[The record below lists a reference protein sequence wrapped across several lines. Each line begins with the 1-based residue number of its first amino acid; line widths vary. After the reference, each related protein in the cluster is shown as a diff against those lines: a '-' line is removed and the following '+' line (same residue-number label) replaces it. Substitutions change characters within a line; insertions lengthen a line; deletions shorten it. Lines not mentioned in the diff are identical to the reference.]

1 MNKHRSTGKTRSSSR
16 KRRAISPSKWLY
28 RARNVEW
35 LEDRIA
41 PAVQVFSGLEFMTT
55 GTFSVNNN
63 VVTSSSPVEVGVTPA
78 SSGTFEPLLLLQ
90 SGVQFNSTDMTGTF
104 TTPPSGGSAGA
115 VSAFA
120 DGTTVPLLNAQAYT
134 FEAPALLSTTT
145 YDTLSPSSNTAAN
158 LGVAGGDLSVTAL
171 RFNGS
176 SELDVQGSLS
186 FANFAG
192 LALGVSGSD
201 YVALNSSGVS
211 LTGLSVTLPGPTS
224 FTEAGLDF
232 TATNLQ
238 VTYSPSNSEF
248 DLSGSATL
256 TAAGNTFYVTL
267 GSTSTP
273 GMVIENGSLYSLD
286 ATVSG
291 SFAYGDLTVTAQDL
305 TIQASKSSNLTITGT
320 ASVDFSVAGNSE
332 TLGLELGTT
341 ESGVTAP
348 GLVINQ
354 STGDLVSFDAFVS
367 TGLAVG
373 GLTITSNGLQL
384 DYDSTNDDFSVSGA
398 ASFSLDGSSVSISL
412 AAPGTN
418 TPAGLLIE
426 NGQLQNLDATV
437 NGGFTVGDLSLTASN
452 LTFDYQATSPASSPA
467 AGGSYFAMSGGMTFM
482 LGSSTVSITLA
493 APSTTSLGG
502 LVIEDGSLL
511 SLDATVNGGFTVG
524 DLSLTASNLTFDY
537 QATSPAAGGSYFAMS
552 GGMTFMLGSSMVSI
566 SLAAPSSTSLGGLV
580 IEDGSLLSLDAT
592 VNGGFTV
599 GDLSLTASNLTFDYQ
614 ATSPASSPAAGGS
627 YFAMSGGI
635 TFMLG
640 SSMVSITLAAPS
652 TTTLGGLVIAD
663 GSLLSLDATV
673 NGGFT
678 VGALAFTADNL
689 TFDYQATS
697 PASSPAAGGNY
708 FAMSGGMTFMLG
720 SSMVSITLAAP
731 SATTLGGLVIADGSL
746 LSLDAS
752 VTSHFDLL
760 GIDLSSNGLG
770 IDYEGGQTNTFELVG
785 GISLSSSFLNFSAT
799 LGSQQPDGEQDQGI
813 LIENGKLESLDIS
826 VSGGFSLFGFQVEAT
841 GLTIQY
847 SSTTS
852 ELELSGGIMLDFTS
866 VFEVSAAISQ
876 GGLFINTQTGAL
888 SIPSTGLQITASAIL
903 GPFSIQNLMIS
914 FSNGSG
920 GVNFSASGAV
930 DLPGGI
936 DVDLTQLVVTN
947 GQLDDIGL

>member
-524 DLSLTASNLTFDY
+524 ALAFTADNLTFDY
-537 QATSPAAGGSYFAMS
+537 QATSPASSPAAGGSYFAMS
-552 GGMTFMLGSSMVSI
+552 GGMTFMLGSSTVSI
-566 SLAAPSSTSLGGLV
+566 SLAAPSATSPGGLV

-614 ATSPASSPAAGGS
+614 TTSPASSPAAGGS
-627 YFAMSGGI
+627 YFAMSGGM

-663 GSLLSLDATV
+663 GSLLSLDAT
-673 NGGFT
+673 
-678 VGALAFTADNL
+678 
-689 TFDYQATS
+689 
-697 PASSPAAGGNY
+697 
-708 FAMSGGMTFMLG
+708 
-720 SSMVSITLAAP
+720 
-731 SATTLGGLVIADGSL
+731 
-746 LSLDAS
+746 